1 MYAHVN
7 NSIYA
12 FLFDSII
19 NTYLITHCGLDP
31 FSPPSSSQIGL
42 VVSSYCDYFSPVS
55 FPDVLDLGLRVAK
68 LGTSSVTYEVG
79 VFRRGEEEVKAVGGF
94 THVFVERDRMRPAP
108 GGVGMEKGIRR
119 GLERLMVNEAGG
131 AKL

>member
-1 MYAHVN
+1 MYAHMN

-19 NTYLITHCGLDP
+19 NTYLITHRGLDP

-42 VVSSYCDYFSPVS
+42 VVSSYCDYFSPIS

-68 LGTSSVTYEVG
+68 LGTSSVMYEVG
-79 VFRRGEEEVKAVGGF
+79 VFRRGEEDVKAVGGF
-94 THVFVERDRMRPAP
+94 THVFVERERMRPAT
-108 GGVGMEKGIRR
+108 GGVGMEKGIR
-119 GLERLMVNEAGG
+119 
-131 AKL
+131 